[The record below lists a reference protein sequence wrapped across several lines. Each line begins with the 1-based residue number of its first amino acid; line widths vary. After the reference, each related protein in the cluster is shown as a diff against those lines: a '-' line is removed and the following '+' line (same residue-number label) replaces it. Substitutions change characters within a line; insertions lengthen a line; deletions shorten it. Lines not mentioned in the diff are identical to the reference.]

1 MTRSRVIKTILLGSS
16 LVISVVLAGAPFAAG
31 DEQGSDH
38 NVVRRLDASEV
49 KARSYRVADLFGE
62 SDEEKQ
68 ARLLREQKEQSQDS
82 QIAAAQQKID
92 DLENSLRRLTGQI
105 EQQDHKI
112 SELNAR
118 IDHMQK
124 DFDYKLCTLAAQQLG
139 EQSGSGGLSCGGQDA
154 QASAPAPQGMITGAT
169 SAYSPPPADSSG
181 QEPIHLAPPPG
192 VLGTLP
198 ANGAPA
204 APSATASPNKAKF
217 DAAMTLMTR
226 TQYDEAR
233 GAFRAFA
240 DKFPDDPLTP
250 VAVYWIGD
258 IAYVQKDYANA
269 ARAFIEEIKKYPD
282 SPRGPE
288 SMLKLG
294 QSLVAMGQ
302 KKEGCNAFAALPTK
316 FPSASKTVLT
326 RAADA
331 RKSAGCK

>member
-1 MTRSRVIKTILLGSS
+1 MTRSRGIRTILLGSS
-16 LVISVVLAGAPFAAG
+16 LVISAVLAGVPFAAG
-31 DEQGSDH
+31 DESGNDH
-38 NVVRRLDASEV
+38 VVVRKLDASEV

-62 SDEEKQ
+62 SDEDKQ
-68 ARLLREQKEQSQDS
+68 ARLQKEQSQDS

-92 DLENSLRRLTGQI
+92 DLENSLRRLTGQL

-112 SELNAR
+112 SELNAH
-118 IDHMQK
+118 IDRMQK

-139 EQSGSGGLSCGGQDA
+139 EQPDSGGLSCGGQGA
-154 QASAPAPQGMITGAT
+154 QASAPASPPPQSTIVGTT
-169 SAYSPPPADSSG
+169 RSYSPPPADSAD

-198 ANGAPA
+198 ANGEPAAAPA
-204 APSATASPNKAKF
+204 PVSPNKGKF
-217 DAAMTLMTR
+217 DAAMTLMTK

-240 DKFPDDPLTP
+240 DKYPDDPLTP

-269 ARAFIEEIKKYPD
+269 ARTFIEEIKKYPD

-316 FPSASKTVLT
+316 FPNASKTIVT

>member
-1 MTRSRVIKTILLGSS
+1 MTRSRGIKTILLGSS

-38 NVVRRLDASEV
+38 NVVRKLDASEV

-68 ARLLREQKEQSQDS
+68 ARLQKEQSQDS

-105 EQQDHKI
+105 EQQDHRI
-112 SELNAR
+112 SELNSR
-118 IDHMQK
+118 IERMQK

-139 EQSGSGGLSCGGQDA
+139 EQSDNGGLSCGGQGA
-154 QASAPAPQGMITGAT
+154 QASMPAPQSTITGAT
-169 SAYSPPPADSSG
+169 SAYSPPPADASG

-198 ANGAPA
+198 ANGAA
-204 APSATASPNKAKF
+204 ESATAASPNKAKF

-269 ARAFIEEIKKYPD
+269 ARTFIEEIKKYPE

-316 FPSASKTVLT
+316 FPNASKTVVT